1 MIQSQI
7 NRNIRLDLADA
18 ILLSKAKKDL
28 SFAEIADGTGL
39 AEAFVTAALLGQ
51 QALPADAAR
60 LVGAKLDLDE
70 DSILLL
76 QMIPLRGC
84 IDDRI
89 PTDPTMYRFYE
100 MLQVYGTTLKALVH
114 EKFGDGIISAINFKL
129 DVKKVADPEGGEL
142 AVITLDGK
150 YLPTKPQLR
159 QASGMSFSVAAL
171 LTALPVVTMGGLAL
185 AGSWLHQHVSER
197 RSVAISLL
205 LIAVGALMRELY
217 PQSALLLSSAL
228 LGGVGIGIIQ
238 AVMPSVIK
246 RRFQQ
251 RTPLVMGLWSAALMG
266 GGGLGAAITPW
277 LVQHSETWYQTLAW
291 WALPA
296 VVALFAWWWQSAREV
311 ASSHKTTT
319 TPVRVVFTPRA
330 WTLGVYFG
338 LINGGY
344 ASLIAWLP
352 AFYIEIGASAQYSG
366 SLLALMTL
374 GQAAGALLMPAM
386 ARHQDRRK
394 LLMLA
399 LVLQLVGFCG
409 FIWLPM
415 QLPVL
420 WAMVCGL
427 GLGGAFPLCL
437 LLALDH
443 SVQPAIAGK
452 LVAFMQGIGFIIA
465 GLAPWFSG
473 VLRSISGNYLMDWAF
488 HALCVVGLMIITLR
502 FAPVRFPQLWVKEA

>member
-1 MIQSQI
+1 
-7 NRNIRLDLADA
+7 
-18 ILLSKAKKDL
+18 
-28 SFAEIADGTGL
+28 
-39 AEAFVTAALLGQ
+39 
-51 QALPADAAR
+51 
-60 LVGAKLDLDE
+60 
-70 DSILLL
+70 
-76 QMIPLRGC
+76 
-84 IDDRI
+84 
-89 PTDPTMYRFYE
+89 
-100 MLQVYGTTLKALVH
+100 
-114 EKFGDGIISAINFKL
+114 
-129 DVKKVADPEGGEL
+129 
-142 AVITLDGK
+142 
-150 YLPTKPQLR
+150 
-159 QASGMSFSVAAL
+159 MSFSVAAL

-266 GGGLGAAITPW
+266 GGGLGAAMTPW
-277 LVQHSETWYQTLAW
+277 LVQHSETWYQTLALVGAACRCC
-291 WALPA
+291 ALCP
-296 VVALFAWWWQSAREV
+296 VVASAREV

-399 LVLQLVGFCG
+399 LALQLVGFCG
-409 FIWLPM
+409 FIWLPL

-443 SVQPAIAGK
+443 SAQPAIAGK

-502 FAPVRFPQLWVKEA
+502 FAPARFPQLWVKEA

>member
-1 MIQSQI
+1 
-7 NRNIRLDLADA
+7 
-18 ILLSKAKKDL
+18 
-28 SFAEIADGTGL
+28 
-39 AEAFVTAALLGQ
+39 
-51 QALPADAAR
+51 
-60 LVGAKLDLDE
+60 
-70 DSILLL
+70 
-76 QMIPLRGC
+76 
-84 IDDRI
+84 
-89 PTDPTMYRFYE
+89 
-100 MLQVYGTTLKALVH
+100 
-114 EKFGDGIISAINFKL
+114 
-129 DVKKVADPEGGEL
+129 
-142 AVITLDGK
+142 
-150 YLPTKPQLR
+150 
-159 QASGMSFSVAAL
+159 
-171 LTALPVVTMGGLAL
+171 
-185 AGSWLHQHVSER
+185 
-197 RSVAISLL
+197 
-205 LIAVGALMRELY
+205 
-217 PQSALLLSSAL
+217 
-228 LGGVGIGIIQ
+228 
-238 AVMPSVIK
+238 MPSVIK
-246 RRFQQ
+246 RRFQH

-296 VVALFAWWWQSAREV
+296 VVALFAWWWQNAREV

-399 LVLQLVGFCG
+399 LALQLVGFCG
-409 FIWLPM
+409 FIWLP
-415 QLPVL
+415 LP
-420 WAMVCGL
+420 
-427 GLGGAFPLCL
+427 
-437 LLALDH
+437 LDH
-443 SVQPAIAGK
+443 SAQPAIAGK

-502 FAPVRFPQLWVKEA
+502 FAPARFPQLWVKEA